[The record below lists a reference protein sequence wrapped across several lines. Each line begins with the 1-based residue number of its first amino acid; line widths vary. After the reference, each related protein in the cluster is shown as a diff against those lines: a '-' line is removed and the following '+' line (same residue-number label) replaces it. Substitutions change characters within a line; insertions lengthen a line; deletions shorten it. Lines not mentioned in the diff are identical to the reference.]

1 MILDFI
7 YVYCLTFNR
16 VKTSVTRDNLEN
28 GCYVSNSEEVLDVVD
43 IDEDYMD
50 QLFDP
55 ILELFYNILQKEGK
69 LQ

>member
-1 MILDFI
+1 MYDTF
-7 YVYCLTFNR
+7 TFNKIR
-16 VKTSVTRDNLEN
+16 TRVTRNNLEN
-28 GCYVSNSEEVLDVVD
+28 GCYVSNSEEILDIVD

-55 ILELFYNILQKEGK
+55 ILELFYNLLQKEGK

>member
-1 MILDFI
+1 MDD
-7 YVYCLTFNR
+7 TFTFKR
-16 VKTSVTRDNLEN
+16 VKRRVTRDNLEN
-28 GCYVSNSEEVLDVVD
+28 GCYVSNSEEVLDAVD

-55 ILELFYNILQKEGK
+55 ILELFYNLLQKEGK

>member
-1 MILDFI
+1 MYDTF
-7 YVYCLTFNR
+7 TFNKI
-16 VKTSVTRDNLEN
+16 KTRVTRDNLEN
-28 GCYVSNSEEVLDVVD
+28 GCYVSNSEEVLDVVY

>member
-1 MILDFI
+1 MYDTF
-7 YVYCLTFNR
+7 TFNKIR
-16 VKTSVTRDNLEN
+16 TRVTRDNLEN
-28 GCYVSNSEEVLDVVD
+28 GCYVSNSEEILDVVD

-55 ILELFYNILQKEGK
+55 ILELFYNLLQKEGK

>member
-1 MILDFI
+1 MYDTF
-7 YVYCLTFNR
+7 TFNKI
-16 VKTSVTRDNLEN
+16 KTRVTRDNLEN
-28 GCYVSNSEEVLDVVD
+28 GCYVSNIEEVLDVVY
-43 IDEDYMD
+43 IDVDYMD

>member
-1 MILDFI
+1 MYDTF
-7 YVYCLTFNR
+7 TFNR

>member
-1 MILDFI
+1 MCDTF
-7 YVYCLTFNR
+7 TFNR
-16 VKTSVTRDNLEN
+16 VKTRVTRDNLEN
-28 GCYVSNSEEVLDVVD
+28 GSYVSNREEVLDVID
-43 IDEDYMD
+43 IDEDYMN

>member
-1 MILDFI
+1 MYDTF
-7 YVYCLTFNR
+7 TFNR
-16 VKTSVTRDNLEN
+16 VKTRVTRDNLEN

-43 IDEDYMD
+43 IDEDYME

>member
-1 MILDFI
+1 MDD
-7 YVYCLTFNR
+7 TFTFKR
-16 VKTSVTRDNLEN
+16 VKRRVTRDNLEN

-55 ILELFYNILQKEGK
+55 ILELFYNLLQKEGK

>member
-1 MILDFI
+1 MDD
-7 YVYCLTFNR
+7 TFTFKR
-16 VKTSVTRDNLEN
+16 VKRRVTRDNLEN
-28 GCYVSNSEEVLDVVD
+28 GCYVSNSEEVLDVVY

>member
-1 MILDFI
+1 MYDTF
-7 YVYCLTFNR
+7 TFNKI
-16 VKTSVTRDNLEN
+16 KTRVTRDNLEN
-28 GCYVSNSEEVLDVVD
+28 GCYVSNSEEVLDVVY

-69 LQ
+69 LQQKKGC

>member
-1 MILDFI
+1 MYDTF
-7 YVYCLTFNR
+7 TFNR
-16 VKTSVTRDNLEN
+16 VKTRVTRDNLEN
-28 GCYVSNSEEVLDVVD
+28 GCYVSNSEEEVLDVVD

-55 ILELFYNILQKEGK
+55 ILELFYNLLQKEGK